1 MEIRTYCNLS
11 LSNGDACA
19 TSAFPPNSLLSHLK
33 SMGGGIQ
40 PKNEGKAKTPVK
52 CYMHYA
58 TRVYLTKL
66 FKDYYDG
73 GKWKHASCFL
83 QAYSTLTVH
92 PSIHFGERGN
102 KYDDAKK
109 KIENKEKRA
118 MQDLQK
124 KNEVLVEENKS
135 LREEVDRCGFE
146 RDERLRTE
154 REKLGIEKKE
164 RIQLTDEDMFKY
176 NAIIRDHFRD
186 LDAMTNVAMK
196 VCVEPDPEGNHSFL
210 LEPFLDNLY
219 DNKRNTK
226 VFNKKYFDRCRDAF
240 FGDISRPEDN

>member
-1 MEIRTYCNLS
+1 
-11 LSNGDACA
+11 
-19 TSAFPPNSLLSHLK
+19 
-33 SMGGGIQ
+33 
-40 PKNEGKAKTPVK
+40 
-52 CYMHYA
+52 
-58 TRVYLTKL
+58 
-66 FKDYYDG
+66 
-73 GKWKHASCFL
+73 
-83 QAYSTLTVH
+83 
-92 PSIHFGERGN
+92 
-102 KYDDAKK
+102 
-109 KIENKEKRA
+109 